1 MIEGRIQKALSGFY
15 YVDTGSEVL
24 TCRARGK
31 FRKDGVSPLVGD
43 RVEVRELGNGEGF
56 VERICP
62 RKNAFARPAVAQ
74 MVRGF
79 TDHPFPYEPIFTHV
93 DASALLPLADNQ
105 DTEVVTLAG
114 NLCTS
119 ADIIAKDVS
128 LPRMEIGDGLAL
140 DNAGCYAAVMTPMQ
154 FAFMAQPAQL
164 FLTRDG
170 RVLKA

>member
-1 MIEGRIQKALSGFY
+1 MAFFTALALWGGLLGGCSRTESGESSAA
-15 YVDTGSEVL
+15 VSSGTDAGDTV
-24 TCRARGK
+24 RA
-31 FRKDGVSPLVGD
+31 
-43 RVEVRELGNGEGF
+43 EALG
-56 VERICP
+56 
-62 RKNAFARPAVAQ
+62 AV
-74 MVRGF
+74 
-79 TDHPFPYEPIFTHV
+79 H
-93 DASALLPLADNQ
+93 ASALLPLTDNQ